1 METTSYRVLHDL
13 PPVAHQQQPE
23 GGREHDDEEG
33 PVELAGQ
40 RPGHRVEAEHGD
52 HDHVGDHVGQ
62 HLEPEQRVHLLADV
76 VQVAVDAAQDVQL
89 DHHGRLLVPGDLGL
103 VPLLRGL
110 YLLLRSCIVLFVVTF
125 ISSAGGTA
133 SLVMS
138 ILTGSLS

>member
-1 METTSYRVLHDL
+1 METTSHRVLHDL
-13 PPVAHQQQPE
+13 APVAHQQQPE
-23 GGREHDDEEG
+23 GGCEHDDEEG

-40 RPGHRVEAEHGD
+40 RPGHRVEPEHDD

-89 DHHGRLLVPGDLGL
+89 DHHGRLLVPRDLGL

-110 YLLLRSCIVLFVVTF
+110 LYIYLYIYYVLYCLLSP
-125 ISSAGGTA
+125 SSAA
-133 SLVMS
+133 RAAQPPW
-138 ILTGSLS
+138 